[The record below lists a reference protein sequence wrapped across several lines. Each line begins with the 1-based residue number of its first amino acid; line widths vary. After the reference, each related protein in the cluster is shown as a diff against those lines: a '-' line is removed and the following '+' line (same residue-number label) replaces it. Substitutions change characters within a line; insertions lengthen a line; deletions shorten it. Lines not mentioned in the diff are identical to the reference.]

1 MTDEEWKS
9 INEIYKK
16 EFPDE
21 MPFDKVSAK
30 LDTMNNHPY
39 IQELRSTFCNALVF
53 VLTEGFVKCDDNIL
67 DTYNGS
73 LLKLVYENIE
83 KQFGACFIDSVLDT
97 VLLLHKLFCMVH
109 QCGKWRYNYQSVTDG
124 SLFQHICPR
133 YALDGTVEM
142 CLGLK

>member
-16 EFPDE
+16 EFPDD

-53 VLTEGFVKCDDNIL
+53 VLTEGFVKYDDNTL
-67 DTYNGS
+67 VAYDGS
-73 LLKLVYENIE
+73 LLRLVYENIE
-83 KQFGACFIDSVLDT
+83 KLNNLSFFNCRSSFNSL
-97 VLLLHKLFCMVH
+97 K
-109 QCGKWRYNYQSVTDG
+109 QSST
-124 SLFQHICPR
+124 L
-133 YALDGTVEM
+133 
-142 CLGLK
+142 